1 MIKYSLY
8 SIALVFV
15 FACISV
21 GQATQVPTATQEP
34 SAPMELSVVPEP
46 SALVEPSA
54 LTESSV
60 PHPKRVVAIGDVHGD
75 FKQFVKILKA
85 TGLINKRNRWSG
97 GKTHLVQLGD
107 IPDRGPDS
115 RKVMDLLMELEKSSV
130 KAGGAVTV
138 LIGNHE
144 AMMMTGDL
152 RYVHPGEYASF
163 KDRNSKAR
171 RKAYYKKTINHIK
184 NYTPEKKWPEFD
196 KAYKEEWEQRFPLGY
211 VEHQI
216 AWAPTGKYGK
226 WVLSHSAIA
235 KVNDT
240 IFLHGGLSV
249 KYSSRSIAEINTRV
263 RTELARPSTLN
274 QTSLSEDEDGPL
286 WYRGWAQSIENEDNQ
301 ARLESVLVA
310 QNAKRMVI
318 GHTPLTPV
326 VLPRFGGKL
335 LIVDV
340 GLSAHYGNGFSA
352 LEIIDGKPRTILDG
366 HTLPLP
372 NDLQGQND
380 YLQAAAELLNDRSK
394 IDNYLV
400 AVEEAK
406 AKAAEAKAADAL
418 AAQQSAAAI
427 QNK

>member
-1 MIKYSLY
+1 MIKYVLY
-8 SIALVFV
+8 SISLVFM
-15 FACISV
+15 FACTTV
-21 GQATQVPTATQEP
+21 GQATQEP
-34 SAPMELSVVPEP
+34 SAPSALSEP
-46 SALVEPSA
+46 SALSQPSA
-54 LTESSV
+54 PLT
-60 PHPKRVVAIGDVHGD
+60 KRVVAIGDIHGD
-75 FKQFVKILKA
+75 FNQFVKILRA
-85 TGLINKRNRWSG
+85 TGLIDKRNRWSG
-97 GKTHLVQLGD
+97 GEAHLVQLGD

-115 RKVMDLLMELEKSSV
+115 RKAMDLLMKLEKSSV
-130 KAGGAVTV
+130 KDGGAVTV

-171 RKAYYKKTINHIK
+171 RKVYYKKTINYIK
-184 NYTPEKKWPEFD
+184 NYTPEIKWPVFD
-196 KAYKEEWEQRFPLGY
+196 KAYQEEWEQRFPLGY

-216 AWAPTGKYGK
+216 AWAATGKYGK
-226 WVLSHSAIA
+226 WVLSHSAII
-235 KVNDT
+235 KIDDT
-240 IFLHGGLSV
+240 LFLHGGLSV
-249 KYSSRSIAEINTRV
+249 KYSAMSIAEINTRV

-274 QTSLSEDEDGPL
+274 QLSLTENEQGPL
-286 WYRGWAQSIENEDNQ
+286 WYRGWAQFIENEEHQ
-301 ARLESVLVA
+301 AALESVLAA

-340 GLSAHYGNGFSA
+340 GLSAHYGHGFSA

-380 YLQAAAELLNDRSK
+380 YLQAVAELVTDRSK
-394 IDNYLV
+394 IDNYLL
-400 AVEEAK
+400 AD
-406 AKAAEAKAADAL
+406 KAAKDKAAAA
-418 AAQQSAAAI
+418 AAQQSAAAN